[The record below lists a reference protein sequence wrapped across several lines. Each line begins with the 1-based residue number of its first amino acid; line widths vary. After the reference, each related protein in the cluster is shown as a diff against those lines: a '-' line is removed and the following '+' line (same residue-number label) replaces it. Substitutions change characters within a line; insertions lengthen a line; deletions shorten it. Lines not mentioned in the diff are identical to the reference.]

1 MYKILKMVTLFFTI
15 AAMVIIPLGSEV
27 LAQTYMEQSKPDAG
41 AMVADFILLRPL
53 GLVTLVTGFTVFV
66 LSAPFAELG
75 GNLNTAWEKL
85 AVDPAE
91 YTFKRPLGVF

>member
-1 MYKILKMVTLFFTI
+1 MYNILKKCLILITI
-15 AAMVIIPLGSEV
+15 AAMLIIPLGSEA
-27 LAQTYMEQSKPDAG
+27 LAQTYMEQKQPDAG
-41 AMVADFILLRPL
+41 AMVADFFLLRPL
-53 GLVTLVTGFTVFV
+53 GLVTLITGFTVFV

-91 YTFKRPLGVF
+91 YTFARPLGVF